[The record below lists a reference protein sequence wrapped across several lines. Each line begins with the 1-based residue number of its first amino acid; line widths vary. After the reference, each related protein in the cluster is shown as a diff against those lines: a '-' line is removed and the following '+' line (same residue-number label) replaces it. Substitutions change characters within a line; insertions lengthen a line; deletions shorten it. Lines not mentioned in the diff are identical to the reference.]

1 MITKIYYIVYLCLIS
16 FIINAQNDKN
26 ISQKQQ
32 ELKQRFQK
40 KGQSSDLILN
50 NHFKDGIKPIVISES
65 LEYDKLKAE
74 KKLAH
79 YEIRMNAA
87 GKPVI
92 IRPSSKPNSPMGS
105 PTPCDDIPYVGSPVS
120 FGVSVDDANAAIA
133 LPFDF
138 CYYGV
143 TYNSCNVSINGNIQF
158 STNSTAFTSTG
169 FPSTTVNMIA
179 PFWADAYLT
188 SGGSVKIDMY
198 STRMVVIWDS
208 VGYFS
213 NHNNLTNSF
222 QCVLTDGTD
231 GILPP
236 GKNVGFYYKKMQWTT
251 GDITGNN
258 GFPDP
263 GTSSPA
269 TVGLNE
275 GNGVDYYLIGR
286 FGVPG
291 ISYDGPLG
299 ADDGVKWLEGKRF
312 YFNACPPV
320 GANVEPVSTLIGYC
334 DTMKVCGNDT
344 LYIKNTF
351 LAPEVN
357 QSVSVSASAPTL
369 GSSFSY
375 SIIPNTNS
383 SDIYMVVNGNTA
395 PAGFHTITMTATDN
409 GTPAQTSI
417 QNYVVAVNAAAIS
430 NLNGSIIVTPTLG
443 ACPGVPVNAS
453 VIVTGG
459 VSDSYLWN
467 NNSTTSS
474 ITFTTVVAADS
485 LIYVTLSS
493 GNCQKTIL
501 GHVNINPVP
510 TANITGNMS
519 YCNGNALGTVLTA
532 TNITNPTSQGP
543 HTYAWATSSGGS
555 LSSGTTA
562 TTSVTGGVYTV
573 TVTNQFGC
581 KSSVSTTVTM
591 NESPK
596 YAISSI
602 NAISGGSVYCV
613 NQDTARY
620 GLNFGTGGS
629 SVVCG
634 LATSPC
640 VVSNTFQV
648 GTGNTNATGSAT
660 TPFVSFWESSR
671 HQYLYRASELIAAG
685 VQPGKIS
692 SIAFNLGNI
701 SSETLYPGFTV
712 KIKCTSAASVGSA
725 FDNTGLSQV
734 YSANTTIY
742 TGWNTLNFNQNYVW
756 DGVSNILIDVCHG
769 LTSGTPSNSQ
779 VKCTTTPFTSVLG
792 DYDSG
797 VGSLCGVSSG
807 FELTGST
814 RPNMRFGNCSA
825 SQTGSQFNIV
835 VTPATGVVIPS
846 RNDSIMFDL
855 PSISGTTCYTVSLI
869 NTIGGCSK
877 DTIICVNALQGLTQ
891 ATLSPSSSTICP
903 GTPVTLSSVG
913 TITSYTISY
922 TDING
927 AQTSV
932 NSPITFTPS
941 ATIGTFI
948 YTLSAIGPCGGVL
961 TDFTTTV
968 NVAQGVTQ
976 ATLSASNSS
985 VCPGNPVTLSALG
998 SLASYTITY
1007 TDENGLT
1014 QTSVNS
1020 SVTFNPASLSS
1031 PVFGV
1036 KTYTLFAEGPCSGPL
1051 TVFTNTVEVIQ
1062 GVTQGSLSASSN
1074 SVCIGSPITLTS
1086 NGSFSTYTISYN
1098 NGSGVINSINN
1109 SATFNTTVSGIN
1121 TYSLIGQG
1129 FCGAPITTFTTAVYV
1144 TALANLTIAPMS
1156 SVTKC
1161 ANGTVILNPNVGSAT
1176 PGNPG
1181 TPYLYSWTTLPG
1193 NIPAQGINNQATY
1206 TTTTIAP
1213 SVFVVNVSGVCAST
1227 VSSSV
1232 AVNIFTDDLFV
1243 SIVDTASVC
1252 AATPFSLNAVVSGG
1266 RPDYTYDW
1274 IMSGTNTSLSNTNPL
1289 VSNSPDNQGY
1299 YTVTVYV
1306 TDSCG
1311 YSANDAQVITVL
1323 PPCGIII
1330 PNIIT
1335 NNGDG
1340 VNDYFK
1346 IKNIEYHPNSVLTI
1360 FDRWGKKVYESQ
1372 NYANDWN
1379 ADKSSDG
1386 TYFYVLDVPDDKK
1399 YSGFITIF
1407 GKQ

>member
-1 MITKIYYIVYLCLIS
+1 MITKIYYIVYFCLIS
-16 FIINAQNDKN
+16 FIINAQNDKH
-26 ISQKQQ
+26 ISERQQ
-32 ELKQRFQK
+32 ELKQKLQK
-40 KGQSSDLILN
+40 KSQSSGFILN

-92 IRPSSKPNSPMGS
+92 ITPSSKSNAPMS
-105 PTPCDDIPYVGSPVS
+105 NLTPCDDIPYAGSPVS
-120 FGVSVDDANAAIA
+120 FGISVDDANAAIA

-213 NHNNLTNSF
+213 NHNDLTNSF

-263 GTSSPA
+263 GTYSPA
-269 TVGLNE
+269 TIGLNE

-510 TANITGNMS
+510 TASITGNMS

-543 HTYAWATSSGGS
+543 HTYAWAASSGGS
-555 LSSGTTA
+555 LSSGTSA

-591 NESPK
+591 NQSPK
-596 YAISSI
+596 YTISST

-620 GLNFGTGGS
+620 GLNFGTVGGS

-640 VVSNTFQV
+640 VASNTFQV

-671 HQYLYRASELIAAG
+671 HQYLCRASELIAAG

-692 SIAFNLGNI
+692 SIAFNLGTI

-712 KIKCTSAASVGSA
+712 KIKCTSAANVGST
-725 FDNTGLSQV
+725 FDNSGLSQV
-734 YSANTTIY
+734 YSSNTTIY

-797 VGSLCGVSSG
+797 LGSLCGVSSG

-835 VTPATGVVIPS
+835 VTPSTGVVIPS

-903 GTPVTLSSVG
+903 GAPVTLSSVG

-922 TDING
+922 TDVNG

-932 NSPITFTPS
+932 NSPVTFTPS

-961 TDFTTTV
+961 TNFTTSV

-976 ATLSASNSS
+976 GTLS
-985 VCPGNPVTLSALG
+985 V
-998 SLASYTITY
+998 
-1007 TDENGLT
+1007 
-1014 QTSVNS
+1014 
-1020 SVTFNPASLSS
+1020 
-1031 PVFGV
+1031 
-1036 KTYTLFAEGPCSGPL
+1036 
-1051 TVFTNTVEVIQ
+1051 
-1062 GVTQGSLSASSN
+1062 SSN

-1086 NGSFSTYTISYN
+1086 SGSFATYTISYN
-1098 NGSGVINSINN
+1098 NGSGGINSINN
-1109 SATFNTTVSGIN
+1109 SATFNTAVPGTN

-1129 FCGAPITTFTTAVYV
+1129 FCGAPITTFTTAVNV
-1144 TALANLTIAPMS
+1144 TALANLTIAPMP

-1161 ANGTVILNPNVGSAT
+1161 ANGTAILNPNVGSAT
-1176 PGNPG
+1176 PGNLG

-1193 NIPAQGINNQATY
+1193 NVPAQGINNQATY
-1206 TTTTIAP
+1206 TTTTIAS
-1213 SVFVVNVSGVCAST
+1213 SVFVVTVSGACAST

-1232 AVNIFTDDLFV
+1232 AVNIFTDDLSV

-1266 RPDYTYDW
+1266 RPGYTYAW
-1274 IMSGTNTSLSNTNPL
+1274 IMSGTNTSLSNVNPL
-1289 VSNSPDNQGY
+1289 SSNSPDTQGY

-1306 TDSCG
+1306 TDNCG
-1311 YSANDAQVITVL
+1311 YTANDAQVITVL

-1360 FDRWGKKVYESQ
+1360 FDRWGKKVYENQ

-1379 ADKSSDG
+1379 ADKSNDG
-1386 TYFYVLDVPDDKK
+1386 TYFYVLDVPEDKK

-1407 GKQ
+1407 GR